1 MLALTSV
8 FYTIGAIAAGLL
20 GGRSWIETG
29 KRQVVS
35 LTLLGFLI
43 FCLLPTA
50 LPTPAVLYLSSVI
63 WGVSNGLSRITWQT
77 AAMNE
82 VGNQRIGNFFATV
95 SAGVGLMRIGLLF
108 GYWAVSALWGYET
121 SFGYLVLICTIGLVV
136 FAIAR
141 FRPQFRRQ

>member
-1 MLALTSV
+1 MLV
-8 FYTIGAIAAGLL
+8 F

-43 FCLLPTA
+43 FCLLPAA

-121 SFGYLVLICTIGLVV
+121 SFGYLALICTIGLVV